1 MKGEYNKEISLQC
14 ATCGSECSFI
24 TDEKTG
30 IVICRKCNRKYYG
43 GYNELRDLNQRRI
56 DDEMRLLIDDVQ
68 SDLTNEINKMFKGL
82 GFKIK

>member
-1 MKGEYNKEISLQC
+1 MKDEYNKEISLQC

-43 GYNELRDLNQRRI
+43 GCNELRDLNQRRI